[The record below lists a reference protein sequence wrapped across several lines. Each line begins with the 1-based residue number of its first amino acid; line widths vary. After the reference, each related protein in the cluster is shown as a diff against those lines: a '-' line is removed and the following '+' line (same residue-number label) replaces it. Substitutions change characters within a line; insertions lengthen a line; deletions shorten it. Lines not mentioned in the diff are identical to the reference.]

1 MLEHLFIRTHV
12 VTRLRHGPL
21 GPYLADFATFL
32 HQQGYAPSSIQSY
45 VRTGETFGQWL
56 QEHGYALSKL
66 DDTIVQRYV
75 GGLQRYRSGH
85 LPKAAEGLNHLFRFL
100 QHHGV
105 VNSRHAVM
113 PNSPGEPWLVAYDT
127 YLERVVGLALS
138 TRKVYRPLV
147 RRFITTCFGAATP
160 DWSALTASM
169 VTAFVR
175 QEVRIGNTKPL
186 FRPAL
191 PPPASTGGR
200 CLLAALAAPP
210 ARGGECGVRG

>member
-1 MLEHLFIRTHV
+1 MLEHLFRRTHV
-12 VTRLRHGPL
+12 VTRLRRSPL
-21 GPYLADFATFL
+21 GPYLDDLALLL

-45 VRTGETFGQWL
+45 VRTGATFGQWL
-56 QEHGYALSKL
+56 HAQGYALSEL

-105 VNSRHAVM
+105 GNPRHTVI
-113 PNSPGEPWLVAYDT
+113 PNSPGEQWLVAYDT

-147 RRFITTCFGAATP
+147 RRFITACLGAATP
-160 DWSALTASM
+160 D
-169 VTAFVR
+169 
-175 QEVRIGNTKPL
+175 
-186 FRPAL
+186 
-191 PPPASTGGR
+191 
-200 CLLAALAAPP
+200 
-210 ARGGECGVRG
+210 